1 MKGWSLSIMK
11 KFILNSLSVLFTA
24 LLVSCSN
31 FTDSSRLKKII
42 EEKIEYERA
51 ESCLV
56 KIAAEK
62 GTGIT
67 TPNTEEKKKPTDYFN
82 IDFDI
87 NEAYWFSKWVAVDYK
102 TEEPLTEAVSFEP
115 ADAFQTKAT
124 ILDSKKDIWIKPLC
138 YKIGTTNI
146 LITSEN
152 GYTSPAGSEE
162 YRTGST
168 YDISFS
174 EDAEYCF
181 IEWRVIDL
189 NKITDNII
197 PDEKYIRFENK
208 NSYNTTFTLLG
219 IPEEDDNV
227 ALSIQPYCVLRPKV
241 VSHTPTYES
250 NGVIRNTRIRV
261 LFSQNMNE
269 ESIYFTEKEMESLQ
283 NLNPG
288 IRIIRHEAT
297 RNSSKSGDKFYY
309 GYTLNGQTYF
319 KNISITEL
327 SDSDTSLCNYF
338 SEPYF
343 ANKRS
348 LIIPTKKGIDAPPE
362 ATDIMVDISKKM
374 VADQYGF
381 NVSLK
386 EGDSWQYLVNED
398 VDNIKPEFKS
408 LTITDSAQTA
418 NQSAF
423 PSCETIKNA
432 FSLTN
437 LRYSKNHKFLVNAEI
452 YDKSG
457 ISELYIEMQK
467 ILGATYKA
475 GDQLL
480 TDEPVAV
487 YQVPLKVIGDTAKC
501 KDTEIDLS
509 DYADGVYKMTFKT
522 SDNSGIETVYGT
534 PFYITKDYTP
544 VAISTLKLQVNNT
557 NGTVNLDPSKICPT
571 PYSSSN
577 ANYSDC
583 YSEDGFI
590 KVTGTLPLQNESD
603 VESIEVK
610 AFKYSSE
617 LFDTAAGAMNQP
629 VGTYNIDFTQTEAEY
644 KISDFN
650 IDLSP
655 YGNGLYRLEV
665 LVKDKDGNI
674 ASSTVNAVLESLAE
688 VEFAGP
694 EFFGTSVLNT
704 YKLKTGASPFQ
715 KITIKHR
722 TLNSSASTDYESII
736 SGPVEKGTIL
746 NETSR
751 ETSWTSYYFPTGVS
765 SGGKVQSV
773 CTTQLYLPASPKT
786 IANTTVLPPAI
797 ISFSKDSAIE
807 IKFHNSTSS
816 SNIIYDYVDLYLDD
830 STEPAVRLTPENNT
844 YTITGLTNG
853 KKYKITSVS
862 HSDEIEEDFFVVP
875 SVIYETPSPYP
886 LDGHV
891 LYEDYTY
898 SSSFYLLNK
907 LGNKFYDAPTPVGM
921 VYDVNSVTKM
931 AKLMILPD
939 YFENLAY
946 ANKSYRKESNYNSI
960 LNNSYYIWDTALIYK
975 KPDKDDYLLTEVIP
989 AAAFV
994 NYGKKYRIDSTGAYL
1009 SGTHWYP
1016 KVPANIAAEGPNGTN
1031 WYIPSIEEL
1040 QNLADNYGEK
1050 LDDLVKGTSLT
1061 GCYVPDYKTR
1071 FWSSSTDTSKKSR
1084 YGSYVDA
1091 TTNAYYYD
1099 FSKRNVFPQSCDKE
1113 TTLSV
1118 LYIVNIDLSKF

>member
-1 MKGWSLSIMK
+1 MK
-11 KFILNSLSVLFTA
+11 KVTLYSLSVIFTA
-24 LLVSCSN
+24 LLVSCTN
-31 FTDSSRLKKII
+31 FADGSKIKKLI
-42 EEKIEYERA
+42 EEQIEYERA

-56 KIAAEK
+56 KIAADK

-67 TPNTEEKKKPTDYFN
+67 TPNTDEKKKPSDSFN

-87 NEAYWFSKWVAVDYK
+87 NEAYRFSKWIAVDYK
-102 TEEPLTEAVSFEP
+102 TEEPLQNAVSFEP

-138 YKIGTTNI
+138 YKIGTANI
-146 LITSEN
+146 LITSEYGN
-152 GYTSPAGSEE
+152 TAPAGSEE

-168 YDISFS
+168 YDLTFS
-174 EDAEYCF
+174 ESPEYCF
-181 IEWRVIDL
+181 VEWRVIDL

-197 PDEKYIRFENK
+197 PYEKYISFENK
-208 NSYNTTFTLLG
+208 NNYNTTFTLLG
-219 IPEEDDNV
+219 IPEEEDNV

-348 LIIPTKKGIDAPPE
+348 LIIPTKKGTDAPPE

-386 EGDSWQYLVNED
+386 EGDSWQYLVNEE
-398 VDNIKPEFKS
+398 VDDISPVFKS
-408 LTITDSAQTA
+408 LDITDNAHTA
-418 NQSAF
+418 DPLNF

-432 FSLTN
+432 FSLSN

-467 ILGATYKA
+467 ILGDTYKA

-480 TDEPVAV
+480 LGEPVTV

-509 DYADGVYKMTFKT
+509 DYADGVYIMTFKT
-522 SDNSGIETVYGT
+522 SDNSGMESVYGD
-534 PFYITKDYTP
+534 PFYITRDYTP
-544 VAISTLKLQVNNT
+544 VEISALKLQVNNT
-557 NGTVNLDPSKICPT
+557 NGTVNLDPSKICST
-571 PYSSSN
+571 PYSGSKDN
-577 ANYSDC
+577 YIACYSD
-583 YSEDGFI
+583 DGLI

-603 VESIEVK
+603 VESVEVK

-617 LFDTAAGAMNQP
+617 LFNTAAGAMNQEA
-629 VGTYNIDFTQTEAEY
+629 GTYNIDFTQTETGY

-674 ASSTVNAVLESLAE
+674 ASSTLNAVLDSLAD

-694 EFFGTSVLNT
+694 EFFGPTVLNT
-704 YKLKTGASPFQ
+704 YKIMAGASPFQ
-715 KITIKHR
+715 NFTIKHR
-722 TLNSSASTDYESII
+722 TLNSSASTYYESDTR
-736 SGPVEKGTIL
+736 GPFEKGTIL

-751 ETSWTSYYFPTGVS
+751 EIASNTYYFPTGVS

-773 CTTQLYLPASPKT
+773 CTTQLYLPASRKT
-786 IANTTVLPPAI
+786 VTVANTTVLPPAI

-807 IKFHNSTSS
+807 IRFHNSTSS

-830 STEPAVRLTPENNT
+830 STEPLVRLTPENNT

-960 LNNSYYIWDTALIYK
+960 LHNSYYIWDKDLIYK
-975 KPDKDDYLLTEVIP
+975 KADNDDNADYWLTEVIP

-994 NYGKKYRIDSTGAYL
+994 IYGKKYRIDSTGAYL
-1009 SGTHWYP
+1009 SSTHRYP
-1016 KVPANIAAEGPNGTN
+1016 KVPANIASEGPNGTN
-1031 WYIPSIEEL
+1031 WYLPRIEEL
-1040 QNLADNYGEK
+1040 KNLADNYGEK
-1050 LDDLVKGTSLT
+1050 LDDLVKGTSVT

-1071 FWSSSTDTSKKSR
+1071 FWSSTTDTSKKSR
-1084 YGSYVDA
+1084 YESYVDA

-1099 FSKRNVFPQSCDKE
+1099 FSKRNVSPQSCDKE
-1113 TTLSV
+1113 SSLSV